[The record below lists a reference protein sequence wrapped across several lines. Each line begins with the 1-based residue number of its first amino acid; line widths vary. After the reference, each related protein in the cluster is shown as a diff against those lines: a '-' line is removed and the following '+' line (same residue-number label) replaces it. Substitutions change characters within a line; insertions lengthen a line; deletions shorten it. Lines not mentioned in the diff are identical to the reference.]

1 MNMDRLP
8 SAFFVGRHRLR
19 QTSKLGSFV
28 AAALLALPALS
39 LQPLSATALARMSV
53 RELARQSTYVARV
66 RCAQVTSQVE
76 GNLVWT
82 LTAFQ
87 VLDAWKGSPPPR
99 FTVRLPGGEAAGLRV
114 TVEGAPRFTVGE
126 DVVLFLNA
134 DRGRQMN
141 IVSWAQGTF
150 RIQKNPRSGIVEAVQ
165 DTAGLQVLDT
175 RSGASTLGG
184 RRRIP
189 LELLRASVREALQET
204 AR

>member
-1 MNMDRLP
+1 MNRVLSAFISGRRRPRQTWKLP
-8 SAFFVGRHRLR
+8 SL
-19 QTSKLGSFV
+19 V
-28 AAALLALPALS
+28 AAALLPLLALS
-39 LQPLSATALARMSV
+39 TNPSSATTLVRMSV

-66 RCAQVTSQVE
+66 RCAQVTSQAE

-114 TVEGAPRFTVGE
+114 TVEGAPRFAVGE
-126 DVVLFLNA
+126 DVVLFLSA

-150 RIQKNPRSGIVEAVQ
+150 RIRKNPRSGMDEAVQ
-165 DTAGLQVLDT
+165 DTTGLQVLDA
-175 RSGASTLGG
+175 RSAASAEGG
-184 RRRIP
+184 SRRIP
-189 LELLRASVREALQET
+189 LATLRASVLDALREDP
-204 AR
+204 R